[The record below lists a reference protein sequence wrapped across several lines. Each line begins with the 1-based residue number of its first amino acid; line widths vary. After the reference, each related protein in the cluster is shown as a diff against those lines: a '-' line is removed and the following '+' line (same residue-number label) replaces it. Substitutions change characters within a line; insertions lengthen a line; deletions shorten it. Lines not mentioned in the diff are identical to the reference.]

1 MSFAVFSYYFYIHH
15 IILSLKQLFP
25 LFSVPCLSTDCPPDH
40 EIIKK
45 RSINPANVRK
55 TPNDFNQDIEVNNV
69 KMHPDGGDAIGQHN
83 TPFDLSRDETIIS
96 TGSDKDS
103 VERPAEEPDLEVA
116 VHGTAHVHD
125 RDVPETNSSPQS
137 GSVLPDQEAALHDS
151 KNVHSTADRAEHADA
166 RLSAMAQRRIDVD
179 PDEML
184 HGSGSHH
191 FHSDDD
197 AGLSGGLLPPPD
209 APNPDWMFTGLGV
222 ARDDE
227 KDDFLAWKSS
237 AESKDADTVMKGGS
251 WLWRGFSFPFVSDT
265 IDDDETLMKKRYLT
279 RIEEAINAA
288 EVDKLDTE

>member
-1 MSFAVFSYYFYIHH
+1 MAEH
-15 IILSLKQLFP
+15 IICWTVLLLCVFVLKQLFP
-25 LFSVPCLSTDCPPDH
+25 SFSVPCLSTDCPPDH
-40 EIIKK
+40 ETIKK
-45 RSINPANVRK
+45 RSINPEDVRK
-55 TPNDFNQDIEVNNV
+55 SPDDFNRDIEVNKANRY
-69 KMHPDGGDAIGQHN
+69 PDGSDVIGQHK
-83 TPFDLSRDETIIS
+83 TQFDLSREETIIS
-96 TGSDKDS
+96 TDGDKES
-103 VERPAEEPDLEVA
+103 VEMPVEEPDLEVA

-125 RDVPETNSSPQS
+125 LGVPETTSSPQS
-137 GSVLPDQEAALHDS
+137 GSVLPDQEEALHDA
-151 KNVHSTADRAEHADA
+151 KNVHNTADRAEHADA
-166 RLSAMAQRRIDVD
+166 RLSAMSQRRIDVD

-184 HGSGSHH
+184 HGSGSDH

-209 APNPDWMFTGLGV
+209 APNPEWMIMGLGV

-237 AESKDADTVMKGGS
+237 AESKGADTVMKGAS